1 MLVGRSPAGLMGAVP
16 AAKSIN
22 DTSICA
28 DAPPV
33 LRPRP
38 TGTGTPAGP
47 HCARRT
53 VRLHVRP
60 LPIPRAGDHRL
71 PVGRRGQRDQRRVP
85 PHLDARYLRKVWD
98 LGDAFTDRD
107 AAASTFDHLLSRDT
121 PRDRRHLARLQS
133 AALTGLT
140 ADQGGAR
147 RGTEQPRQSHR
158 PRVHRALQ
166 AGPDSRFPPTS
177 PTPTTHRRQRRSPTS
192 SSVPPRS
199 TSRAWSPTTPTKPSP
214 TGSTEQGTP
223 TSRGRASSWTAPG
236 SSGDACRATGSTNRR
251 KSQAIFRSRPC
262 PRSAVNS
269 AGAVMATA

>member
-16 AAKSIN
+16 AAESIN
-22 DTSICA
+22 DTSICS

-47 HCARRT
+47 HCARKT

-121 PRDRRHLARLQS
+121 PRDRRHLARVQS
-133 AALTGLT
+133 AALTGLA

-166 AGPDSRFPPTS
+166 AGPDSRSPPTS

-192 SSVPPRS
+192 SSGPPRS
-199 TSRAWSPTTPTKPSP
+199 TSRPGPRRHRRSPALPVVPN
-214 TGSTEQGTP
+214 
-223 TSRGRASSWTAPG
+223 RGPRRHAAAPRLGQPPVHRAMPAALP
-236 SSGDACRATGSTNRR
+236 D
-251 KSQAIFRSRPC
+251 
-262 PRSAVNS
+262 PRTISYAL
-269 AGAVMATA
+269 